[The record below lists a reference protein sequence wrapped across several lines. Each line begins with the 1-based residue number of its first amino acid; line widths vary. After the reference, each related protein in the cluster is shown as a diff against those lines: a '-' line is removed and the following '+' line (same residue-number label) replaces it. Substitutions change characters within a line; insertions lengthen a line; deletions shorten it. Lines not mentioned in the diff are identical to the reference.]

1 MRCNNKYTTN
11 WWSTHLKAMME
22 MRCNTHNA
30 THGTTYTYVLSGED
44 AVQQQI
50 HHYLVQHTPEGH
62 DGDANTPYLKAIIEM
77 HIHHY
82 LVQHTP
88 EGHDGDA
95 MQEQIHHYLVQH
107 TPEGHDG
114 DAMQQQI
121 HHNLVQH
128 TPEGHDG
135 DAMQGGLTVEQD
147 DIPIL

>member
-62 DGDANTPYLKAIIEM
+62 DGDA
-77 HIHHY
+77 
-82 LVQHTP
+82 
-88 EGHDGDA
+88 
-95 MQEQIHHYLVQH
+95 
-107 TPEGHDG
+107 
-114 DAMQQQI
+114 MQQQI